1 MQDYYDICFR
11 EYHENTFRVNPES
24 FLMPLAKRLKPGAR
38 ILDIGCGSGRDLL
51 WLKQRGFQVIGFE
64 RSPGLAVLARENSGC
79 DIIKGDFEVYDFSEF
94 QIDALILIGA
104 LVHVPN
110 EKLSDV
116 FGKVAKA
123 VRPGG
128 HLLVSLKQGKG
139 KKETRDGRIFYLWQ
153 DDQLRR
159 IFINQNCCV
168 SEYFVQVSSIA
179 DDAVWLGY
187 VLEKKPH

>member
-1 MQDYYDICFR
+1 MQDYYAKCFR

-79 DIIKGDFEVYDFSEF
+79 DIINGDFELYDFSVF

-116 FGKVAKA
+116 FGKVVKA

-139 KKETRDGRIFYLWQ
+139 KKETLDGRIFYLWQ

-179 DDAVWLGY
+179 DDDVWLGY